1 MLAGYAGHDGGEL
14 EAPRCREDQTV
25 TVPNST
31 DPQPRSPRWRSSRRS
46 LLRGGLA
53 LTPALLLAP
62 LLRRLAL
69 PTSGRTAAS
78 SESGAV
84 AQAVP
89 ACVVT
94 PQETEGPYFVD
105 EQLFR
110 SDIRSDPTT
119 GEVKDGVPVSLQLV
133 VSQVGGDGCAPLT
146 GAMVDIWQCD
156 ALGVYSDVSD
166 PGFSTLG
173 QKFLRGA
180 QTTDANGTVQFTTIY
195 PGWYRGRTVHTHFKV
210 RTQPDAASGYEF
222 TSQLFYDDALT
233 DSVHAQPPYAAK
245 GMRDTRNSD
254 DGIYQNGGDQLLL
267 DLQPN
272 ADGTGYS
279 ATFHVGV
286 DLSAPA
292 APSGPGG
299 GPPSRGR

>member
-1 MLAGYAGHDGGEL
+1 M
-14 EAPRCREDQTV
+14 
-25 TVPNST
+25 TVPNPL
-31 DPQPRSPRWRSSRRS
+31 DPVQRLACRRSSRRR

-62 LLRRLAL
+62 LVRRLAI
-69 PTSGRTAAS
+69 PAGGRSATSAGN
-78 SESGAV
+78 GAV
-84 AQAVP
+84 AQATP

-94 PQETEGPYFVD
+94 PQETEGPYFVN

-110 SDIRSDPTT
+110 TDIRSDPAT
-119 GEVKDGVPVSLQLV
+119 GEVKDGVPISLQLM
-133 VSQVGGDGCAPLT
+133 VSQVGGESCAPLA

-156 ALGVYSDVSD
+156 ALGVYSDVND

-180 QTTDANGTVQFTTIY
+180 QTTDENGTVQFTIIY

-210 RTQPDAASGYEF
+210 RTSPDAASGYEF

-233 DSVHAQPPYAAK
+233 DIVHAQPPYAAK

-272 ADGTGYS
+272 EDGTGYS
-279 ATFHVGV
+279 ASFHVGV

-292 APSGPGG
+292 APAGPGG
-299 GPPSRGR
+299 PGGPPPRGR